1 MINAFHAAADEFKTD
16 GMNPRVE
23 SLVDD
28 DFSQTLIPEDHR
40 VIRLARK
47 AALNLGVTL
56 TSRTIGGGADANVF
70 FSKGI
75 MAGVLGT
82 GMTDVHTLNE
92 SIHIQDMEN
101 SAKLV
106 MEILKVHAA
115 GDLSW

>member
-1 MINAFHAAADEFKTD
+1 MINAFYAAADEFKTD
-16 GMNPRVE
+16 GMNPRIE
-23 SLVDD
+23 ILVDD
-28 DFSQTLIPEDHR
+28 DFPQTLIPEDHM

-56 TSRTIGGGADANVF
+56 TGRTIGGGADANVF
-70 FSKGI
+70 FGKGI

-92 SIHIQDMEN
+92 SIHIRDMEN

-115 GDLSW
+115 GDLS